1 MRYENYIK
9 KHVVFIITF
18 LIVFFILV
26 FTFITYPGKEQSNIR
41 KQHFVSSDYLP
52 LQVYS
57 FQPNGT
63 KIFKKIKL
71 YKNETL
77 FYVDYWRSHWCSYY
91 NDRDFFLSHR
101 INEFLH
107 LARSRGFRI
116 LHLHWKGHE
125 KKLDSKIRSKYKEI
139 GQKYELPIIH
149 DSWPD
154 NNAGNKKYIPG
165 FQDKCIYPGYERFGK
180 TRCQKQNPSLSVGE
194 DDAIAYNFKSI
205 ATVARYYQAKTVILT
220 GIHTNLCIRSAA
232 MYLELIN
239 ISVGYI
245 DDLLD
250 AGFYYPTQ
258 KDHVDSHS
266 KMNSV
271 VLKFSETKYGWGSKS
286 QNVIRELWKLE
297 PTTAEPNWVLYP
309 EEANRFRRYYNH

>member
-1 MRYENYIK
+1 MRYEFYLK
-9 KHVVFIITF
+9 KQAIFITIF
-18 LIVFFILV
+18 LIVFFILTI
-26 FTFITYPGKEQSNIR
+26 FFKIHTEDQSILR
-41 KQHFVSSDYLP
+41 KQYYQSSDYLA
-52 LQVYS
+52 LRVYNY
-57 FQPNGT
+57 QANGSKT
-63 KIFKKIKL
+63 FKDVKL

-116 LHLHWKGHE
+116 FHLHWKGHE

-139 GQKYELPIIH
+139 GQKYELPIIR
-149 DSWPD
+149 DTWPD
-154 NNAGNKKYIPG
+154 NNAGNRKYIPG

-205 ATVARYYQAKTVILT
+205 ATVARYYNTKTVILT

-258 KDHVDSHS
+258 KDHVNSHS

-271 VLKFSETKYGWGSKS
+271 VLKFSESKYGWGAKS
-286 QNVIRELWKLE
+286 QDLMRELWKLE
-297 PTTAEPNWVLYP
+297 PTTKEPNWVLYP
-309 EEANRFRRYYNH
+309 EAATRFRRFYKH